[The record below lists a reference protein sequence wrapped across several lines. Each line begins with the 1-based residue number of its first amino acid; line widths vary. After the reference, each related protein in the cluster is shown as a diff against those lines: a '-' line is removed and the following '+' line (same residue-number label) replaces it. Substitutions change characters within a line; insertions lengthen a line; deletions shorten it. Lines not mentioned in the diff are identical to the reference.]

1 MKKILKNIICFLVFI
16 TIFVVLCS
24 CATFF
29 GSDKIEIEEEYM
41 GKLSSFRIEKMLEE
55 KRPFA
60 AYKLVIADEEN
71 PRLPLDYNSD
81 EEKEK
86 ILNYINNLYKNAQ
99 DEKDYYTCFSLSTS
113 LEKLGYS
120 YTGDIVIPL
129 DTLLLESIEKN
140 YDAKNYFIALK
151 DFVFYIKKNKPSE
164 SDLRKY
170 ADLAVEINNNYYLGK
185 ILEKFSQQGISID
198 NKYTVALTKSDI
210 PSDMIKGTVTI
221 WVNKGIKVQ
230 SGVGMPDRVIGSG
243 FFIDSR
249 GYIIT
254 NYHVIESEVN
264 PEYEG
269 YSKLF
274 IRLSDS
280 VGTRVPAKVIG
291 WDPIFDIALLKT
303 EIEPE
308 YIFSM
313 SGNNEFQIGEKI
325 YAIGSPGGLENSLTS
340 GIISSR
346 SRKFIQIGDAMQ
358 VDVPI
363 NPGNSGGPLLN
374 YNGELVGVVFAGIE
388 QFEGVNFAI
397 PSHWVT
403 DIIPKLYKGGEVAH
417 SWFGSVMYEINN
429 QIEIL
434 YLVPG
439 EAAERGGLLK
449 GDIIKSID
457 NIPVRTI
464 IGAQKI
470 LMSLQ
475 SDTVVEV
482 EYERNGKTDSAFLVL
497 GERKKNSFDT
507 ALKRDIMRN
516 LVVPFFGMEL
526 ELAGNYFFRESF
538 VVKKIYAGYGAEDL
552 GLSINDPIV
561 VRGWR
566 YDLKKRF
573 VVLLIHVKKR
583 KAGFMES
590 NIQLVTSIDTNNL
603 L

>member
-1 MKKILKNIICFLVFI
+1 MKKNFKNIIYFSLFI
-16 TIFVVLCS
+16 TIFAVLCS
-24 CATFF
+24 CVTFTD
-29 GSDKIEIEEEYM
+29 SDKTDKEYM

-55 KRPFA
+55 ERPFA
-60 AYKLVIADEEN
+60 AYKLVIADEKN
-71 PRLPLDYNSD
+71 PRLPLDYNPD

-86 ILNYINNLYKNAQ
+86 ILSYINNLYKKAQ
-99 DEKDYYTCFSLSTS
+99 DEKDYYTCLSLSSS
-113 LEKLGYS
+113 LEKLGHS
-120 YTGDIVIPL
+120 YTSDTLIPL
-129 DTLLLESIEKN
+129 DTLLLESVESN

-151 DFVFYIKKNKPSE
+151 DFIFYIEKNKALESE
-164 SDLRKY
+164 LRKY
-170 ADLAVEINNNYYLGK
+170 ADLAIEINNNYYLGK
-185 ILEKFSQQGISID
+185 ILEEFSQQGISID
-198 NKYTVALTKSDI
+198 KKYTTALTKSDL

-243 FFIDSR
+243 FFIDPR

-269 YSKLF
+269 YSKLY

-280 VGTRVPAKVIG
+280 IGTRVPAKVIG

-303 EIEPE
+303 EIVPE
-308 YIFSM
+308 YVFSM
-313 SGNNEFQIGEKI
+313 SGNSEFQIGEKI

-403 DIIPKLYKGGEVAH
+403 DIIPKLYKGGEVTH
-417 SWFGSVMYEINN
+417 SWLGSVMYEVGN
-429 QIEIL
+429 QAEIL

-439 EAAERGGLLK
+439 EAAARGGLLK

-457 NIPVRTI
+457 NISINTI
-464 IGAQKI
+464 IEAQKV

-482 EYERNGKTDSAFLVL
+482 GYERNGKADSTFLVL
-497 GERKKNSFDT
+497 GERKKNSFDV
-507 ALKRDIMRN
+507 AMNRDIMKN
-516 LVVPFFGMEL
+516 LIVPLFGMDL
-526 ELAGNYFFRESF
+526 ESSGNYFFSESF
-538 VVKKIYAGYGAEDL
+538 VVKKIYGGYAAEDL
-552 GLSINDPIV
+552 GLSINDPII
-561 VRGWR
+561 VRGWK

-573 VVLLIHVKKR
+573 VILLIHVKKR

-590 NIQLVTSIDTNNL
+590 NVQLVTSIDTNNL